1 MKRIKAFTPIQIASL
16 AVLLSCGEPTR
27 PSGAPPDT
35 TAAQPQTPVTGA
47 AVPGMA
53 SFDQSVR
60 ALMVKYKIPGGAV
73 AVVRYGELIYARGFG
88 YADVEKK
95 TPVQPD
101 ALFRIA
107 SVSKPITSAA
117 IMKLVEEGRLQLD
130 DRVAPLIA
138 HLTPAAG
145 ATVDPRWEQITIR
158 RLLDHTGGWDRDK
171 PGGFDPMFVSA
182 TAAAAVG
189 APAPASAETI
199 IRYMKGMPLDFNPG
213 EKFVYSNF
221 GYCILG
227 RVIERLTGMPY
238 GEYVRTRVLQP
249 VGANRTRLGRT
260 RIADALPEE
269 VRYYYPGAGLNF
281 PLVTSVFPGEGTVP
295 ANYGGY
301 YLEPTDSHGGWVSS
315 TVDLLRFMVHV
326 DGRDSPPDIL
336 SAATVTAMTS
346 NGAPLCPD
354 GSCYYAGG
362 WFVRPVGSG
371 ATWWHGGDYAGTKAM
386 LVRSYYN
393 ISYVALFNAGAPNS
407 LTSELD
413 AALWQA
419 LNGMTSFPTQ
429 DLFSTFR

>member
-1 MKRIKAFTPIQIASL
+1 
-16 AVLLSCGEPTR
+16 
-27 PSGAPPDT
+27 
-35 TAAQPQTPVTGA
+35 
-47 AVPGMA
+47 
-53 SFDQSVR
+53 
-60 ALMVKYKIPGGAV
+60 
-73 AVVRYGELIYARGFG
+73 
-88 YADVEKK
+88 
-95 TPVQPD
+95 
-101 ALFRIA
+101 
-107 SVSKPITSAA
+107 
-117 IMKLVEEGRLQLD
+117 
-130 DRVAPLIA
+130 
-138 HLTPAAG
+138 
-145 ATVDPRWEQITIR
+145 
-158 RLLDHTGGWDRDK
+158 
-171 PGGFDPMFVSA
+171 
-182 TAAAAVG
+182 
-189 APAPASAETI
+189 
-199 IRYMKGMPLDFNPG
+199 
-213 EKFVYSNF
+213 
-221 GYCILG
+221 
-227 RVIERLTGMPY
+227 VIERLSGMPY
-238 GEYVRTRVLQP
+238 EQYVRTRVLQP
-249 VGANRTRLGRT
+249 VGANRTQLGRT

-269 VRYYYPGAGLNF
+269 VRYYYPGAGINF

-326 DGRDSPPDIL
+326 DGRESPPDIL
-336 SAATVTAMTS
+336 SAAIVTEMTS